1 MSVDTTLNTLFNGIK
16 KNPDRKSF
24 KGYFALLRYLMDP
37 IFITQAPVELQLSKE
52 LHNRLLTYC
61 NETSNVT
68 FAVITKYCGI
78 PIVINESFPDD
89 RLELH
94 YKDRIL
100 MESIEL

>member
-1 MSVDTTLNTLFNGIK
+1 MSINTTLNILFTGMK

-24 KGYFALLRYLMDP
+24 KGQFGLLRYLMDP
-37 IFITQAPVELQLSKE
+37 IFITQAPMELQLSKE
-52 LHNRLLTYC
+52 LHSRLLTYC

-68 FAVITKYCGI
+68 FAVISRYCGI
-78 PIVINESFPDD
+78 PIIINESFPND

-94 YKDRIL
+94 YKDRII